1 MCTASMLGSTVCECS
16 HERQGR
22 VSHWS
27 HSSSVELWLRCA
39 RVSVCLW
46 AEGTITTQHCSVPIG
61 SGRLCR
67 KQCSHPRPWKRE
79 SRGDER
85 VDTSEVATGQAR
97 REGARSVEPDAG
109 IPPQRARKHTVTGG
123 DCPTAQD
130 TMGWLELRLVWLS
143 TSKTSSQAQRWRRSS
158 GRSARCV

>member
-1 MCTASMLGSTVCECS
+1 VQPREAGV
-16 HERQGR
+16 GR

-27 HSSSVELWLRCA
+27 HSSSVEVAVAEVRTGLCLLVGRGHNHHTALPTSVVCQLGLDACA
-39 RVSVCLW
+39 AASSQAVQSPKAL
-46 AEGTITTQHCSVPIG
+46 E
-61 SGRLCR
+61 
-67 KQCSHPRPWKRE
+67 RE
-79 SRGDER
+79 SRGDENLR

-143 TSKTSSQAQRWRRSS
+143 TSKTSSQAQRWRS